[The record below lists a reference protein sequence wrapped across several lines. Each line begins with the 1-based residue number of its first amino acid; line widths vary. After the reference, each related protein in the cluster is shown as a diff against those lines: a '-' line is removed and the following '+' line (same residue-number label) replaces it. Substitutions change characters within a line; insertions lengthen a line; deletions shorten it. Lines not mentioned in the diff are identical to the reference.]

1 MIELLKSRN
10 IKVFTPNG
18 ITDGIKDK
26 IKYHYTST
34 SGLLSILK
42 CGTIRFTDARFMNDK
57 SELLYFIDI
66 LADFLKENDGY
77 PKCVEA
83 FEKLLLDGNSL
94 DTYKKADISTL
105 QFNGIDI
112 LKGKKIRQFVF
123 CLSKSKDSLN
133 MWNYYTHSNNYQGYN
148 IGIKVE
154 EFLKTFEKRCL
165 LPIDP
170 FYIYY
175 GKVVYVENNQ
185 KQGIIREIC
194 NDLESQDLPMELRI
208 LSLSEYITSNGLF
221 YKNKAF
227 KNEEEYRV
235 VIAVSEDTL
244 HSTTR
249 NYGKD
254 VENSDFK
261 LDFYERNGVVV
272 PCLSVRFDKISIK
285 SIMIAPTIDEKLASS
300 SLEEFL
306 EINGY
311 KAKVSNSKIPI
322 RF

>member
-1 MIELLKSRN
+1 M
-10 IKVFTPNG
+10 
-18 ITDGIKDK
+18 
-26 IKYHYTST
+26 
-34 SGLLSILK
+34 
-42 CGTIRFTDARFMNDK
+42 
-57 SELLYFIDI
+57 
-66 LADFLKENDGY
+66 
-77 PKCVEA
+77 
-83 FEKLLLDGNSL
+83 
-94 DTYKKADISTL
+94 
-105 QFNGIDI
+105 
-112 LKGKKIRQFVF
+112 
-123 CLSKSKDSLN
+123 
-133 MWNYYTHSNNYQGYN
+133 
-148 IGIKVE
+148 
-154 EFLKTFEKRCL
+154 
-165 LPIDP
+165 PIDP

-208 LSLSEYITSNGLF
+208 LSLSEYKTSNGLF

-235 VIAVSEDTL
+235 VIAVSGDTL

-272 PCLSVRFDKISIK
+272 PCLSVRFDKNSIK
-285 SIMIAPTIDEKLASS
+285 SIMIAPTIDEKLATS